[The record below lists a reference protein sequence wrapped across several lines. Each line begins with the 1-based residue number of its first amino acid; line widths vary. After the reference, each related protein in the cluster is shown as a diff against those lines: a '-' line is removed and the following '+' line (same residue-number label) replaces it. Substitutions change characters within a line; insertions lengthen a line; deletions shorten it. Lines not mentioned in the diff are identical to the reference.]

1 MSEDLRV
8 LKTKK
13 AIKEAFIS
21 LVEEKGYSHVLIKDI
36 TTRAMINKNT
46 FYLHYYN
53 KEDLISKIVLEV
65 LAEQEDEIKT
75 LSKSIMIS
83 APTKIEMLFKN
94 LLLVI
99 KEQIEFYRIILTEPS
114 LSGYIG
120 KLKDV
125 LRKTM
130 VDLIKL
136 DTTITVHSYISIE
149 YIISGVFGVIERW
162 ITKDFASVDDISKTL
177 SKICIA
183 SYVTTRRKNK

>member
-21 LVEEKGYSHVLIKDI
+21 LVEEKGYSHV
-36 TTRAMINKNT
+36 
-46 FYLHYYN
+46 
-53 KEDLISKIVLEV
+53 
-65 LAEQEDEIKT
+65 
-75 LSKSIMIS
+75 
-83 APTKIEMLFKN
+83 
-94 LLLVI
+94 
-99 KEQIEFYRIILTEPS
+99 
-114 LSGYIG
+114 
-120 KLKDV
+120 
-125 LRKTM
+125 
-130 VDLIKL
+130 LIKL